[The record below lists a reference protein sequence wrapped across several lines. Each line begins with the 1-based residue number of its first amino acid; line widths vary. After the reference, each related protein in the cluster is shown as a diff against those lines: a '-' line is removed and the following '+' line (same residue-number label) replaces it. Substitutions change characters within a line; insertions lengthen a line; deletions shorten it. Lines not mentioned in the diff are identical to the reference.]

1 MPVFAYKAMDAAGAR
16 VAGIIA
22 GASEQAVISDLES
35 RKLVPVTVM
44 RKRETS
50 LVPTRKVSARRL
62 AQTYIQLADLLRAG
76 VPLLRALKLLAN
88 RRSQPRLAAVFKE
101 VSDSVAE
108 GDELGEAMSR
118 RPEVFPRVHV
128 AMIRAGEKG
137 GFLESVLSRLGQFV
151 MSEAELRGK
160 IISSMVYPGL
170 LVTVGSIILGVVFGF
185 FVPMFR
191 GMLDRT
197 DAGVPTLTRI
207 VFAAGDAVGKYGL
220 ITLAVAVVAL
230 IAAWRV
236 SRIKSVRRALA
247 VARTRAPV
255 FGPLV
260 RAIAAARFCRMLG
273 TMLAN
278 GIPMLT
284 AMQVAKEAAGNVLME
299 EAIDNAT
306 ESVRAGAALAPP
318 LADSGLFSDEVIEM
332 ISVAEAANNL
342 DEMLITIADTLESRV
357 NRLLGTAVGLIGPLM
372 VLLIAVVVGVVAA
385 ALLLPMVSFKA
396 AF

>member
-1 MPVFAYKAMDAAGAR
+1 MPVFAYKAMDSAGTR
-16 VAGIIA
+16 VAGVVN
-22 GASEQAVISDLES
+22 GVSEQAVISELES
-35 RKLVPVTVM
+35 RRLVPVSVS
-44 RKRETS
+44 RKREVS
-50 LVPTRKVSARRL
+50 LLPARKVSARRL
-62 AQTYIQLADLLRAG
+62 AQTYLQLADLLRAG
-76 VPLLRALKLLAN
+76 VPLLRALRLLAN
-88 RRSQPRLAAVFKE
+88 RRSQPRLAAVFKD
-101 VSDSVAE
+101 VSDAVAE
-108 GDELGEAMSR
+108 GEELAEAMSR

-137 GFLESVLSRLGQFV
+137 GFLEGVLSRLGQFV

-160 IISSMVYPGL
+160 ILSSMVYPGL
-170 LVTVGSIILGVVFGF
+170 LVMVGSIILGVVFGF

-191 GMLDRT
+191 TMLDRT
-197 DAGVPTLTRI
+197 EAGVPALTRM
-207 VFAAGDAVGKYGL
+207 VFAVGDAVGRHGL
-220 ITLAVAVVAL
+220 VTLVVVVVLA
-230 IAAWRV
+230 IVAWRAARV
-236 SRIKSVRRALA
+236 ANVRRALA

-255 FGPLV
+255 LGPLV

-299 EAIDNAT
+299 EAIDAAT
-306 ESVRAGAALAPP
+306 EAVRAGAALAPP
-318 LADSGLFSDEVIEM
+318 LAESGLFTDEVVEM

-357 NRLLGTAVGLIGPLM
+357 SRLLSAAVGLIGPLM
-372 VLLIAVVVGVVAA
+372 VLLIAVVVGIVAA

>member
-16 VAGIIA
+16 VAGIITS
-22 GASEQAVISDLES
+22 ASEQAVISDLES
-35 RKLVPVTVM
+35 RKLVPVAVM

-50 LVPTRKVSARRL
+50 LVPARKVSARRL
-62 AQTYIQLADLLRAG
+62 AQTYVQLADLLRAG

-101 VSDSVAE
+101 VSDAVAE

-191 GMLDRT
+191 TMLDRT
-197 DAGVPTLTRI
+197 DAGVPTLTRF
-207 VFAAGDAVGKYGL
+207 VFGVGDAVGKYGL
-220 ITLAVAVVAL
+220 VTLAVVVVAL
-230 IAAWRV
+230 IAMWRV
-236 SRIKSVRRALA
+236 SRVNAVRRSLA
-247 VARTRAPV
+247 VARTRVPV

-332 ISVAEAANNL
+332 ISVAETANNL